1 MKAMFTKTTILTSVG
16 FYLPGYKAGGP
27 IRTLAN
33 MVDKLGDE
41 FEFKIVTADRDFDDT
56 KAYPGIK
63 VDDLNKVGK
72 ADVF

>member
-1 MKAMFTKTTILTSVG
+1 
-16 FYLPGYKAGGP
+16 
-27 IRTLAN
+27 